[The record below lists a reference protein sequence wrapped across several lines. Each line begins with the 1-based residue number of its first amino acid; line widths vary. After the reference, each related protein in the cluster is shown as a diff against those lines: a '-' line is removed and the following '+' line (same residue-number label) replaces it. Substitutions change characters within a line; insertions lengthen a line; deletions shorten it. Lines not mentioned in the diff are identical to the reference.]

1 MYSRM
6 DCFFFVLM
14 GCTPVV
20 WREGAVVPG
29 VAQGYQAVELGAVVA
44 LAFQFDQQGVGEGGL
59 AAVHV
64 VAGQIGVQFAQ
75 LLKALAEGGKKTF
88 QGRGKGAV

>member
-1 MYSRM
+1 MLW
-6 DCFFFVLM
+6 C
-14 GCTPVV
+14 
-20 WREGAVVPG
+20 EGAVVPG
-29 VAQGYQAVELGAVVA
+29 VAQGNQAVEPGAVVA

-64 VAGQIGVQFAQ
+64 VAGQIGVQLAQ

-88 QGRGKGAV
+88 QGRYQGKARGGALEGERK